1 MQLYLEQTKVE
12 LPCIDLPNSTTKR
25 FNCKRNKTIHI
36 NKLRPNKIVFL
47 VMNGENK
54 YIIQNKTN
62 TPVYL
67 ADPPILGNIERIEDS
82 MQLIV
87 GMQ

>member
-1 MQLYLEQTKVE
+1 
-12 LPCIDLPNSTTKR
+12 
-25 FNCKRNKTIHI
+25 
-36 NKLRPNKIVFL
+36 
-47 VMNGENK
+47 MNGENK